1 MKNRNEIVNLS
12 LKCLN
17 PIFFA
22 RVFIF
27 LIIKIMDLRKR
38 FYKPFKFYPPAVKK
52 IYFDYNIQETDDL
65 NANIEEY
72 SINKCELIL
81 CSNKFLFKDESDW
94 FIGFED
100 QEYTFALHRWNWLL
114 TSLSN
119 NANNPAREWGL
130 CMMRSWINNMMDD
143 QNGYAWHPYT
153 TGERI
158 SNAFIFGILT
168 SEDFV
173 HSKQTNILPDD
184 IKSALNLMAI
194 YLSDHLEYKG
204 KGKTGNHV
212 INNARALLFASI
224 LLDNEFYSDLSF
236 SILRSNLP
244 ELVSNDGFLR
254 EGSSHYQFIFTRW
267 ILEMLWLSKISNK
280 CDIYDFLHP
289 FSSKLVKQCGF
300 FIVKDLDNGLL
311 SIPLIGDVSPDFP
324 VSWLNNLPFSTL
336 AKDVYLNKQISNIN
350 VVRHDWTSLINQ
362 NPGLFTESL

>member
-27 LIIKIMDLRKR
+27 LIIKIMDFRKR
-38 FYKPFKFYPPAVKK
+38 FYKPFIFYPAAVKK
-52 IYFDYNIQETDDL
+52 IYFDYNTQEKNNL
-65 NANIEEY
+65 NANIDEY

-94 FIGFED
+94 FIEFED

-114 TSLSN
+114 TSVSN
-119 NANNPAREWGL
+119 NTNNPAREWGL
-130 CMMRSWINNMMDD
+130 CMMRSWINKMMDD
-143 QNGYAWHPYT
+143 KNGYAWHPYT

-158 SNAFIFGILT
+158 SNAFMFGILS
-168 SEDFV
+168 SENLV
-173 HSKQTNILPDD
+173 YSKQTDILPDD

-194 YLSDHLEYKG
+194 YLSNHLEYKG

-212 INNARALLFASI
+212 INNSRALLFASI
-224 LLDNEFYSDLSF
+224 FLDNEFYSDLSF

-244 ELVSNDGFLR
+244 ELVSTDGFLR

-267 ILEMLWLSKISNK
+267 ILEILWLSRLLNNSNMYNL
-280 CDIYDFLHP
+280 ILP
-289 FSSKLVKQCGF
+289 FATKLVKQCSF
-300 FIVKDLDNGLL
+300 FIVEDSDDDLLR
-311 SIPLIGDVSPDFP
+311 IPLIGDVSPDFS
-324 VSWLNNLPFSTL
+324 VSWLSTLPFSIL
-336 AKDVYLNKQISNIN
+336 ARDVYLNKKLYNISAG
-350 VVRHDWTSLINQ
+350 RHDWASLINQ
-362 NPGLFTESL
+362 KPGFFTAKL